1 MIMISIH
8 ALPHT
13 FGFGLSFNVGLPVEN
28 SIGQHGKLWGFTLLV
43 GFFTLQ
49 VNYVDP
55 EFYKLARPLM
65 RGVKLQVRNPMMRRH
80 QEPHGTGYVAR
91 LPSFVGEI

>member
-1 MIMISIH
+1 MISIH

-49 VNYVDP
+49 VNYV
-55 EFYKLARPLM
+55 
-65 RGVKLQVRNPMMRRH
+65 GVP
-80 QEPHGTGYVAR
+80 
-91 LPSFVGEI
+91 

>member
-13 FGFGLSFNVGLPVEN
+13 FGFGLSFNVGMPVEN
-28 SIGQHGKLWGFTLLV
+28 SIGQEGKLYGFVLLI

-49 VNYVDP
+49 VNYV
-55 EFYKLARPLM
+55 
-65 RGVKLQVRNPMMRRH
+65 GVP
-80 QEPHGTGYVAR
+80 
-91 LPSFVGEI
+91 